1 MNKVFF
7 ALLLLAGLLLANQPD
22 AGAQCVDP
30 IIDGDRTIGAEPIT
44 IGALHPINGF
54 PRTVLDSNNVV
65 LELCLD
71 GANCIFSP
79 LEGGNPF
86 SEEIGFGAEA
96 FWWSAEATIPVPL
109 PVPGMPEGILPIAL
123 LVTGVEAGFS
133 AGVINGN
140 QIQFSRLRIRID
152 APFAGFYTVTH
163 PFGQIIDRPVGA
175 PGRRAIN
182 ETVDVPFVAGEAAH
196 QGRVGPFLVWEPL
209 SEAPAGFVGNPL
221 VPHAVS
227 GSPCGINEF
236 RVSAVNNLVDRV
248 PLDLNGPE
256 NDGNDLVTDLFKV
269 WGKLFNNAPTLPL
282 TVDTASYS
290 RPANGGPGRVNVFVS
305 STSIAAVTAQKLPQM
320 PLKTLTRNGG
330 KFFTS
335 FDLASTFTL
344 PATVNVIA
352 HADGFNDGLAAT
364 PITDEVTIE
373 IANYDIINRRL
384 AIRANSSDKRVA
396 PTLTL
401 SDGLGTITSG
411 VTRVIAN
418 VLVPPARITVTS
430 SAGGSE
436 TKRVSIVEPSSLL
449 LMMPAILSGAQ
460 NE

>member
-1 MNKVFF
+1 MNKVFS
-7 ALLLLAGLLLANQPD
+7 ALLVLTVLLLAPHRD
-22 AGAQCVDP
+22 AGAQCDP
-30 IIDGDRTIGAEPIT
+30 PLVDGDRTVGAAPLAIGE
-44 IGALHPINGF
+44 LHPINGF
-54 PRTVLDSNNVV
+54 PRTILDTNNVAM
-65 LELCLD
+65 ELCLD

-79 LEGGNPF
+79 LEAGNPF

-96 FWWSAEATIPVPL
+96 FWWAAEGTIPVPL
-109 PVPGMPEGILPIAL
+109 PVPGVPEGIQPIAL
-123 LVTGVEAGFS
+123 VVMAAEAGFLGTV
-133 AGVINGN
+133 ATGN
-140 QIQFSRLRIRID
+140 QLQFTRLRIRID

-163 PFGQIIDRPVGA
+163 PFGQIIQRPVGVA
-175 PGRRAIN
+175 GRRAIN
-182 ETVDVPFVAGEAAH
+182 ETFDIPFVAGEAAH

-209 SEAPAGFVGNPL
+209 SEAPAGFVGNPF
-221 VPHAVS
+221 VEHAVS
-227 GSPCGINEF
+227 GSPCGTNEF
-236 RVSAVNNLVDRV
+236 RVSAEN
-248 PLDLNGPE
+248 PIGTPIDLNGDAP
-256 NDGNDLVTDLFKV
+256 GNDLVTDLFKV
-269 WGKLFNNAPTLPL
+269 WGKLFQDAPTLPL
-282 TVDTASYS
+282 TVDSASYS
-290 RPANGGPGRVNVFVS
+290 RPAGGGPGRVNVFVS

-320 PLKTLTRNGG
+320 PLKTLTRKGG

-352 HADGFNDGLAAT
+352 HADGFNDGLAVS

-373 IANYDIINRRL
+373 IANYDIINRKL
-384 AIRANSSDKRVA
+384 AIRAKSSDMRVV

-401 SDGLGTITSG
+401 SDGLGTIASG

-418 VLVPPARITVTS
+418 VLVPPARISVTS

>member
-7 ALLLLAGLLLANQPD
+7 ALLLLAGLLLANQWD
-22 AGAQCVDP
+22 AGAQCDFPVVV
-30 IIDGDRTIGAEPIT
+30 DGDRTIVAGPIT
-44 IGALHPINGF
+44 TSALHPINGF
-54 PRTVLDSNNVV
+54 PRTLLDTNNVV

-96 FWWSAEATIPVPL
+96 FWWATEATIPVPL
-109 PVPGMPEGILPIAL
+109 PVPGVPEGIQPIAL
-123 LVTGVEAGFS
+123 LVMAAEAGFS
-133 AGVINGN
+133 AGVLNGN
-140 QIQFSRLRIRID
+140 QIQFTRLRIRID
-152 APFAGFYTVTH
+152 APRNGIYTVTH
-163 PFGQIIDRPVGA
+163 PFGQIISRPLIA
-175 PGRRAIN
+175 GRRAIN
-182 ETVDVPFVAGEAAH
+182 ETFDIPFAAEEVH

-209 SEAPAGFVGNPL
+209 AEAPAGFVGNPF
-221 VPHAVS
+221 VEHAVT

-236 RVSAVNNLVDRV
+236 RVSAVDTLGN
-248 PLDLNGPE
+248 PIDLNGDAE
-256 NDGNDLVTDLFKV
+256 GNDLVTDLFKV
-269 WGKLFNNAPTLPL
+269 WGKLFNDAPTLPL

-305 STSIAAVTAQKLPQM
+305 STSIAEVTAQKLPQM

-352 HADGFNDGLAAT
+352 HAAGFNDGLAAT

-384 AIRANSSDKRVA
+384 AIRAKSSDKRVA

-401 SDGLGTITSG
+401 SDGLGTIASG
-411 VTRVIAN
+411 VTRVISN

-436 TKRVSIVEPSSLL
+436 SKRVSIVEPSSIFML
-449 LMMPAILSGAQ
+449 MPAIIKGAQ